1 MINVYFDIFWV
12 NIVILIYNLSHP
24 IFFKEYNKIEL
35 IMKIKD
41 GTISGKIAKEVLEEM
56 WQTGSDSQEIIK
68 SKGLEQISDE
78 SELESIAQSI
88 LDNNPS
94 QVEAF
99 KSGKDKLFG
108 FFVGQVM
115 KETQGKANPG
125 AVNAILK
132 RLLSN

>member
-1 MINVYFDIFWV
+1 
-12 NIVILIYNLSHP
+12 
-24 IFFKEYNKIEL
+24 
-35 IMKIKD
+35 MKIKD